1 MSTTEAVSWVCL
13 FAPLAG
19 VVLLTLAGSRISREL
34 AAWAG
39 TAFALASFV
48 AAVVVAYQLH
58 HEPKF
63 HHHGAREHVY
73 TLYTWASSGTF
84 RVPFDILV
92 DPLSV
97 VEMLIVSGVGTLI
110 VAYSIGYMHGDPK
123 ERRFFVYLDLFL
135 FSMLLLVMSA
145 NFALLLAGWG
155 LVGLSSYLL
164 IGFWH
169 ERKAPVD
176 AAKKAFVMNAVGD
189 VGIAIAIFIMVR
201 DLGTVEFQGV
211 FDQAGARWAQGS
223 QTANW
228 IAFLLLVGA
237 VAKSA
242 QIPLHTWLPDAME
255 GPTPV
260 SALIHAA
267 TMVTAGVYLVA
278 RTHVL
283 FENAPDIQALVAL
296 TGVAT
301 LLMAGVI
308 ALVQTD
314 IKRIIAY
321 STMSQIGYM
330 FAAVGI
336 GAYSA
341 GMFLLLAH
349 AFFKALLFLGSG
361 IVIHALSGEQDV
373 RRMGGLQ
380 PALRKTATLMWIGTI
395 GLIGFWP
402 LAKDAVLASALAK
415 GGTTAMIVWVGGLI
429 GAFFT
434 GVYATRLM
442 RLTFYGQ
449 RSTYADVHLHDTSHG
464 EAPWTMFW
472 TVAALAVG
480 TILVGFLAIGFGTKD
495 ELASWLRFV
504 APTVESSVSNEV
516 LTTALGWGAGLAG
529 MALVFWAYARP
540 ERLARIKQPLRAGA
554 VAAENLFYWDA
565 AYRWIAYL
573 PASAIASA
581 LYRWVE
587 RWIIWGSVS
596 VVTYVVRAFS
606 RAATDAQNGV
616 VRLYATAFAAGAA
629 VLAAYFLTKAS
640 L

>member
-1 MSTTEAVSWVCL
+1 L
-13 FAPLAG
+13 
-19 VVLLTLAGSRISREL
+19 
-34 AAWAG
+34 
-39 TAFALASFV
+39 
-48 AAVVVAYQLH
+48 
-58 HEPKF
+58 
-63 HHHGAREHVY
+63 
-73 TLYTWASSGTF
+73 
-84 RVPFDILV
+84 RVPLDILI

-97 VEMLIVSGVGTLI
+97 VAVPLKNGVGTLI
-110 VAYSIGYMHGDPK
+110 VAYSIGYMHADPK
-123 ERRFFVYLDLFL
+123 ERRFFIYLDLFL
-135 FSMLLLVMSA
+135 FSMLLLVMAA

-176 AAKKAFVMNAVGD
+176 AAKKAFVMNAIGD
-189 VGIAIAIFIMVR
+189 VGIAIAIFFMVR

-211 FDQAGARWAQGS
+211 FDQAGSRWAQGS
-223 QTANW
+223 ETANW

-296 TGVAT
+296 TGVVT

-330 FAAVGI
+330 FAATGI

-349 AFFKALLFLGSG
+349 AFFKALLFLGAG

-380 PALRKTATLMWIGTI
+380 PALRKTATEGRRARL
-395 GLIGFWP
+395 GLRQGR
-402 LAKDAVLASALAK
+402 DD
-415 GGTTAMIVWVGGLI
+415 GDH
-429 GAFFT
+429 
-434 GVYATRLM
+434 RLDRRPDR
-442 RLTFYGQ
+442 RLLHG
-449 RSTYADVHLHDTSHG
+449 RLRDPAHAAHLLW
-464 EAPWTMFW
+464 AP
-472 TVAALAVG
+472 V
-480 TILVGFLAIGFGTKD
+480 D
-495 ELASWLRFV
+495 LRR
-504 APTVESSVSNEV
+504 
-516 LTTALGWGAGLAG
+516 
-529 MALVFWAYARP
+529 RP
-540 ERLARIKQPLRAGA
+540 
-554 VAAENLFYWDA
+554 
-565 AYRWIAYL
+565 
-573 PASAIASA
+573 PA
-581 LYRWVE
+581 
-587 RWIIWGSVS
+587 
-596 VVTYVVRAFS
+596 
-606 RAATDAQNGV
+606 
-616 VRLYATAFAAGAA
+616 
-629 VLAAYFLTKAS
+629 
-640 L
+640 